1 MAKPKSDS
9 PKRPSSAR
17 PNDPPRR
24 GWLSYLVRLV
34 IFFGLTGT
42 VAASMV
48 LLGIYFYYAPTLPA
62 FHSLADYHPK
72 VGTRIYSSDNQVI
85 GEFAAERRVL
95 VDYDQVPPLLFQAF
109 ISAEDKRFWEHGGVD
124 FLGMAQA
131 AFDKVRK
138 GGKLRGA
145 STITQQAAKSLL
157 AINESYESA
166 TERSFERKIREA
178 LLAIRLEQA
187 LTKKQILYIYVNQI
201 FLGYQAYG
209 VQAAAEHYFR
219 KNVWELSLAEMAT
232 FAGLPQR
239 PSDYSPVSNPEKALA
254 RRKYVLRRMLEDGA
268 ISQEQ
273 HDKAAAEVLV
283 TYPREE
289 LYLAV
294 APYYTEQVR
303 RDIIERYGE
312 REVLEEGL
320 EVYTAVSLELQ
331 ANGQAALD
339 HGLRDLDKRQGFR
352 GPLGNVEKGKRDL
365 FKQKYR
371 AYLGLKD
378 NAKLQMKE
386 GKSYVG
392 LVTNVQSTYATL
404 DVAGTQVYMPLAAVR
419 WARKPNPL
427 TRMDAYLVTDV
438 KNVLS
443 AGDIV
448 QLRPTNRQWLTEWKY
463 GSNVS
468 DAVPTD
474 GPLVRLE
481 QEPLAQG
488 ALFSTEPRSGY
499 VLAQIGGYNFVD
511 SSYNRAVQA
520 CREPGSAFKPIV
532 YSAAIDKL
540 DMGPGTIIDD
550 KPIVF
555 DDADAG
561 TRWKPDNFE
570 EEFKGEILLRS
581 ALRDSINSVAV
592 RLADMVGIHDVNKN
606 ARRLGITTP
615 LKAELGTAL
624 GSSCTTLYDLM
635 NVYVAFNQ
643 LGERRDM
650 TFVRRVVDRYGN
662 VLEDHTVAWDPTLD
676 LASRLTR
683 AYNRIVTPPRMALDR
698 QTAFLITNMLKGVV
712 DGGTGAAASRLGVPA
727 AGKTGTTNDSY
738 DAWFMAFT
746 RNLVTGVWVGHDKK
760 ERPLGP
766 NEQGGRTALPIWL
779 EFMMGALTDY
789 TTDPPSKKPSGSFP
803 MPSGI
808 VQISIDPESGMRAR
822 AGGRAYSEYFRAGS
836 EPREVAPDKNVV
848 NAGQDS
854 IFSADTPL

>member
-1 MAKPKSDS
+1 M
-9 PKRPSSAR
+9 
-17 PNDPPRR
+17 
-24 GWLSYLVRLV
+24 VRLA
-34 IFFGLTGT
+34 IFFTLTCT
-42 VAASMV
+42 VAASTL
-48 LLGIYFYYAPTLPA
+48 LLGVYFYYAPTLPE
-62 FHSLADYHPK
+62 FHSLQDYHPK
-72 VGTRIYSSDNQVI
+72 IGTRIYSSDNQLI

-124 FLGMAQA
+124 VLGIMQA
-131 AFDKVRK
+131 AFDKIRK

-157 AINESYESA
+157 AINESYETA

-187 LTKKQILYIYVNQI
+187 LTKKEILYIYSNQI

-239 PSDYSPVSNPEKALA
+239 PSDYSPVSNPDKALA

-268 ISQEQ
+268 ITQAQ
-273 HDKAAAEVLV
+273 HDQAVAEVLV

-331 ANGQAALD
+331 ANGQNALD

-365 FKQKYR
+365 FKTKYR

-378 NAKLQMKE
+378 NAKLQMRD
-386 GKSYVG
+386 GKTYVG
-392 LVTNVQSTYATL
+392 LVTKVESTHATL

-427 TRMDAYLVTDV
+427 FRMDSFLVTDV
-438 KNVLS
+438 KNVLQV
-443 AGDIV
+443 GDIV
-448 QLRPTNRQWLTEWKY
+448 QVKPTTRDWLSEWKY
-463 GSNVS
+463 GSDVSANVPADS
-468 DAVPTD
+468 
-474 GPLVRLE
+474 PLVRLE

-540 DMGPGTIIDD
+540 DMGPGTMIDD

-570 EEFKGEILLRS
+570 EEFRGQILLRA

-635 NVYVAFNQ
+635 NVYLAFNQ

-676 LASRLTR
+676 LGSRLTR
-683 AYNRIVTPPRMALDR
+683 AYNRIVTPSRMALDR

-712 DGGTGAAASRLGVPA
+712 EGGTGAAASRLGVPT

-746 RNLVTGVWVGHDKK
+746 KNLVTGVWVGHDKK

-779 EFMMGALTDY
+779 EFMMQALTDY
-789 TTDPPSKKPSGSFP
+789 TTEPPSKKPSGPFN

-808 VQISIDPESGMRAR
+808 VQVSIDPESGMRAR
-822 AGGRAYSEYFRAGS
+822 PGGRAYSEYFRAGS